1 MFCNILIMDAVQWFT
16 CCQTSISWGICLSRK
31 ELMRDIAF
39 RRFKESL
46 FAHTLEPG
54 QFVSQRELSELLD
67 VPLAPIREAVHRLS
81 SARLVKVIA
90 QRGIQILEPSPQM
103 LSEAFE
109 LRIILEVAAIKA
121 VPLAR
126 IYDNLKNIEHKT
138 KGLRTRLVEPL
149 NFKSVKEVLDVD
161 WALHELFISAMGNKT
176 VEAVYQTNADLIR
189 LARFSRRVNAE
200 QLSMA
205 LNEHLEVIEAV
216 FKQDCDSGAA
226 KMKLHLKTALTRGLG
241 ISDV

>member
-1 MFCNILIMDAVQWFT
+1 MVYLLPGKYIL
-16 CCQTSISWGICLSRK
+16 GNLSMRK
-31 ELMRDIAF
+31 ELMRDMAF

-67 VPLAPIREAVHRLS
+67 VPLAPMREAVQRLS
-81 SARLVKVIA
+81 SAGLVKIIA

-126 IYDNLKNIEHKT
+126 IQGNLKKNELKT
-138 KGLRTRLVEPL
+138 KRLRTRLVEPL
-149 NFKSVKEVLDVD
+149 SFEHIKEALDVD
-161 WALHELFISAMGNKT
+161 WELHELFISAMGNKAL
-176 VEAVYQTNADLIR
+176 EAVYQTNADLIR
-189 LARFSRRVNAE
+189 LARFSRRISAE
-200 QLSMA
+200 QLVMA
-205 LNEHLEVIEAV
+205 LNEHLEVIEALL
-216 FKQDCDSGAA
+216 KQDCDSGAA
-226 KMKLHLKTALTRGLG
+226 KMKLHLKTALSRGLG
-241 ISDV
+241 ISDF